1 MALPKT
7 AELLNTCN
15 KEDLDDLGMLARR
28 IVRITRTH
36 RL

>member
-15 KEDLDDLGMLARR
+15 REGLDDLGMLAGR
-28 IVRITRTH
+28 IVRMT
-36 RL
+36 